1 MSGTNVDLTSTEV
14 SNIWSS
20 YLKSSMEL
28 RFFQY
33 FYATTEDSDVKNIV
47 EKLMGFSQQSL
58 EDLKRIFTKENMT
71 FPLGFTEKDVRL
83 DADKVFS
90 DIFTLYICHD
100 ITMLSLSTYPSA
112 LPDCPRKDV
121 RNYFQNAIEFT
132 LQIQNEIIDLML
144 SKGVFLKSPQVAMD
158 HTVDLVDEMKYLNG
172 LFGGSRPVNAAEIAN
187 LSRVI
192 HRARFSKM
200 VLVTFSKLSS
210 HKDVKQ
216 HFSKGRDALEKVL
229 DSLEEVFE
237 KENIPYSASGDFNI
251 FDARHSPFSDK
262 LMLFFVNTCI
272 GMFCFTMI
280 NQALTSSL
288 RTDIVTKFTMISTQM
303 KKYYGKGLLLTIT
316 EKWLEQPPQAFDRK
330 V

>member
-1 MSGTNVDLTSTEV
+1 MSRTNVELTSTEI

-33 FYATTEDSDVKNIV
+33 FFATSENPEVKNIV
-47 EKLMGFSQQSL
+47 GKLVEFSQKSL
-58 EDLKRIFTKENMT
+58 DDLKAIFLKDNLTI
-71 FPLGFTEKDVRL
+71 PLGFTEKDVRL

-90 DIFTLYICHD
+90 DTFILYICHD

-112 LPDCPRKDV
+112 FPDCTRKDV
-121 RNYFQNAIEFT
+121 RDYFQKAIEYT
-132 LQIQNEIIDLML
+132 IKIQNEITDLML
-144 SKGVFLKSPQVAMD
+144 LQGVFLKSPQVAMD
-158 HTVDLVDEMKYLNG
+158 HTVDLVDELKYLNG
-172 LFGGSRPVNAAEIAN
+172 LFGGTRPVNAAEIAN
-187 LSRVI
+187 LSRII

-200 VLVTFSKLSS
+200 ILVTFSKLAS

-216 HFSKGRDALEKVL
+216 HFSKGRDELEKVL
-229 DSLEEVFE
+229 ETLGDVFE
-237 KENIPYSASGDFNI
+237 KENIPYSASGDYNI
-251 FDARHSPFSDK
+251 FDVKNSPFSDK
-262 LMLFFVNTCI
+262 LMLFFVNTCL
-272 GMFCFTMI
+272 GMFCFIMI

-303 KKYYGKGLLLTIT
+303 KKFYGKGLLLTIT
-316 EKWLEQPPQAFDRK
+316 EKWLEQPPQTFDRK

>member
-1 MSGTNVDLTSTEV
+1 MSGTNVELTSTEI

-33 FYATTEDSDVKNIV
+33 FNATAEDPEVKNIV
-47 EKLMGFSQQSL
+47 GKMVEYSQKSL
-58 EDLKRIFTKENMT
+58 EDLKDIFIKENLT
-71 FPLGFTEKDVRL
+71 IPLGFTEKDVRL

-90 DIFTLYICHD
+90 DTFILYICHD
-100 ITMLSLSTYPSA
+100 ITMLSLSTYPA
-112 LPDCPRKDV
+112 AFPDCTRKDV
-121 RNYFQNAIEFT
+121 RNYFQNAMEFT
-132 LQIQNEIIDLML
+132 IQMQNEITDLML
-144 SKGVFLKSPQVAMD
+144 SQGVFLKSPQVAMD

-172 LFGGSRPVNAAEIAN
+172 LFGKSRPVNAAEIAN

-200 VLVTFSKLSS
+200 VLVTFSKLAS

-229 DSLEEVFE
+229 ETLGDVLE
-237 KENIPYSASGDFNI
+237 KENIPYSASGDYNT
-251 FDARHSPFSDK
+251 FDVKHSPFSDK
-262 LMLFFVNTCI
+262 LMLFFVNTCL
-272 GMFCFTMI
+272 GMFCFIMI

-303 KKYYGKGLLLTIT
+303 KKFYGKGLLLTIT
-316 EKWLEQPPQAFDRK
+316 EKWLEQPPQVLDRK
-330 V
+330 L

>member
-1 MSGTNVDLTSTEV
+1 MSGTNVELTSTEI

-20 YLKSSMEL
+20 YLKGSMEL

-33 FYATTEDSDVKNIV
+33 FNAIAEDPEVKNIV
-47 EKLMGFSQQSL
+47 EKMMEYSQKSL
-58 EDLKRIFTKENMT
+58 EELEVIFKKENLT
-71 FPLGFTEKDVRL
+71 IPLGFTEKDVRL

-90 DIFTLYICHD
+90 DTFILYICHD
-100 ITMLSLSTYPSA
+100 LTMLSLSTYPSA
-112 LPDCPRKDV
+112 FPDCTRKDV
-121 RNYFQNAIEFT
+121 RNFIQNAIEFT
-132 LQIQNEIIDLML
+132 IQIQNEITDLML
-144 SKGVFLKSPQVAMD
+144 SQGTYLKSPIVAMD

-200 VLVTFSKLSS
+200 IMVICSKLAS
-210 HKDVKQ
+210 HAEVKQ
-216 HFSKGRDALEKVL
+216 HFSKGRDELEKVL
-229 DSLEEVFE
+229 NSLEEVFE
-237 KENIPYSASGDFNI
+237 KENISYSASGDFNI
-251 FDARHSPFSDK
+251 FDVRHSPFSDK

-288 RTDIVTKFTMISTQM
+288 RTDIVTKFTIISTQM
-303 KKYYGKGLLLTIT
+303 KKFYGKGLLLTIT
-316 EKWLEQPPQAFDRK
+316 EKWLEQPPQALDRK

>member
-1 MSGTNVDLTSTEV
+1 MSGTNVDLTSTEI

-33 FYATTEDSDVKNIV
+33 FQATVEDPEVKTIV
-47 EKLMGFSQQSL
+47 EKLVNFSEQSL
-58 EDLKRIFTKENMT
+58 EDLKAIFIKENLT
-71 FPLGFTEKDVRL
+71 IPLGFTEKDVRL

-90 DIFTLYICHD
+90 DTFILYICHD

-112 LPDCPRKDV
+112 FPDCTRKDV
-121 RNYFQNAIEFT
+121 RNLFQKAIEFT
-132 LQIQNEIIDLML
+132 VQIQNEITDLML
-144 SKGVFLKSPQVAMD
+144 SQGIYLKSPQVAMD

-172 LFGGSRPVNAAEIAN
+172 LFGGSRPVNAAEVAN

-200 VLVTFSKLSS
+200 ILVTFSKLAS
-210 HKDVKQ
+210 HKDVKK

-229 DSLEEVFE
+229 ETLGDVFE
-237 KENIPYSASGDFNI
+237 KENIPYSASGDYNI
-251 FDARHSPFSDK
+251 FEVRNSPFSDK
-262 LMLFFVNTCI
+262 LMLFFVNTCL
-272 GMFCFTMI
+272 GMFCFIMI

-288 RTDIVTKFTMISTQM
+288 RTDIVTKFTIISNQM
-303 KKYYGKGLLLTIT
+303 KMFYGKGLLLTIT
-316 EKWLEQPPQAFDRK
+316 EKWLEQPPQVLDRK
-330 V
+330 I

>member
-1 MSGTNVDLTSTEV
+1 MGETNVGLTSTEI

-33 FYATTEDSDVKNIV
+33 FFETTDNIEIKNIV
-47 EKLMGFSQQSL
+47 EKLVDFSQKSL
-58 EDLKRIFTKENMT
+58 SDLKEIFLKENHT
-71 FPLGFTEKDVRL
+71 VPLGFTEKDVRL

-90 DIFTLYICHD
+90 DTFILYICHD
-100 ITMLSLSTYPSA
+100 ITMLSLSTYPA
-112 LPDCPRKDV
+112 AFPDCTRKDV
-121 RNYFQNAIEFT
+121 RNYFQTAIEFT
-132 LQIQNEIIDLML
+132 VQIQTEITDLML
-144 SKGVFLKSPQVAMD
+144 SQGIFLKSPQVAMD
-158 HTVDLVDEMKYLNG
+158 HRIDLVDNMNYLNG

-192 HRARFSKM
+192 NRARFSKM
-200 VLVTFSKLSS
+200 VLVTFSKLAS
-210 HKDVKQ
+210 HKEVKQ

-237 KENIPYSASGDFNI
+237 KENISYSASGDYNI
-251 FDARHSPFSDK
+251 FDIKNSPFSDK
-262 LMLFFVNTCI
+262 LMLFFVNTCL
-272 GMFCFTMI
+272 GMFCFIMV

-303 KKYYGKGLLLTIT
+303 KKFYGKGLLLTIT
-316 EKWLEQPPQAFDRK
+316 EKWLEQPPQALDRK

>member
-1 MSGTNVDLTSTEV
+1 MSGTNVDLTSTEI

-33 FYATTEDSDVKNIV
+33 FQATVEDPEVKTIV
-47 EKLMGFSQQSL
+47 EKLVDFSEQSL
-58 EDLKRIFTKENMT
+58 EDLKAIFIKENLT
-71 FPLGFTEKDVRL
+71 IPLGFTEKDVRL

-90 DIFTLYICHD
+90 DTFILYICHD

-112 LPDCPRKDV
+112 FPDCTRKDV
-121 RNYFQNAIEFT
+121 RNLFQKAIEFT
-132 LQIQNEIIDLML
+132 VQMQNEITDLML
-144 SKGVFLKSPQVAMD
+144 SQGIFLKSPQVAFD

-187 LSRVI
+187 ISRVI

-200 VLVTFSKLSS
+200 ILVTFSKLAT
-210 HKDVKQ
+210 HQDVKK

-229 DSLEEVFE
+229 ETLGDVLE
-237 KENIPYSASGDFNI
+237 KENIPYSASGDYNI
-251 FDARHSPFSDK
+251 FEVRNSPFSDK
-262 LMLFFVNTCI
+262 LMLFFVNTCL
-272 GMFCFTMI
+272 GMFCFVMI

-288 RTDIVTKFTMISTQM
+288 RTDIVTKFTIISNQM
-303 KKYYGKGLLLTIT
+303 KMFYGKGLLLTIT
-316 EKWLEQPPQAFDRK
+316 EKWLEQPPQVLDRK
-330 V
+330 I

>member
-1 MSGTNVDLTSTEV
+1 MGETNIGLTSTEI
-14 SNIWSS
+14 SNIWAS

-33 FYATTEDSDVKNIV
+33 FYETADDEEVKKIA
-47 EKLMGFSQQSL
+47 EKMVGFSEKSL
-58 EDLKRIFTKENMT
+58 NDLKDIFRKESLT
-71 FPLGFTEKDVRL
+71 IPLGFTEKDVRL

-90 DIFTLYICHD
+90 DTFILYICHD

-112 LPDCPRKDV
+112 LPDCTRKEIRD
-121 RNYFQNAIEFT
+121 YFQGAIKFAVD
-132 LQIQNEIIDLML
+132 IQNDITDLML
-144 SKGVFLKSPQVAMD
+144 QQGIFLKSPQVAMD

-200 VLVTFSKLSS
+200 VLVTFSKLAT
-210 HKDVKQ
+210 HKDVKEY
-216 HFSKGRDALEKVL
+216 FTKGVDALKKVL
-229 DSLEEVFE
+229 DTLEDVLD
-237 KENIPYSASGDFNI
+237 KENIPYSASGDFN
-251 FDARHSPFSDK
+251 FFEVKNSPFSDK
-262 LMLFFVNTCI
+262 LMLFFVNTCL

-288 RTDIVTKFTMISTQM
+288 RSDIVTKFTMVSTQM

-316 EKWLEQPPQAFDRK
+316 EKWLEQPPQALDRK

>member
-1 MSGTNVDLTSTEV
+1 MSGTNVDLTSTEI

-33 FYATTEDSDVKNIV
+33 FQATVEDPEVKTIV
-47 EKLMGFSQQSL
+47 GKLVDFSEQSL
-58 EDLKRIFTKENMT
+58 EDLKAIFIKENLT
-71 FPLGFTEKDVRL
+71 IPLGFTEKDVRL

-90 DIFTLYICHD
+90 DTFILYICHD

-112 LPDCPRKDV
+112 FPDCTRKDV
-121 RNYFQNAIEFT
+121 RNLFQKAIEFT
-132 LQIQNEIIDLML
+132 VQIQNEITDLML
-144 SKGVFLKSPQVAMD
+144 SQGIYLKSPQVAMD

-172 LFGGSRPVNAAEIAN
+172 LFGGSRPVNAAEVAN

-200 VLVTFSKLSS
+200 ILVTFSKLAS
-210 HKDVKQ
+210 HKDVKK

-229 DSLEEVFE
+229 ETLGDVFE
-237 KENIPYSASGDFNI
+237 KENIPYSASGDYNI
-251 FDARHSPFSDK
+251 FEVRNSPFSDK
-262 LMLFFVNTCI
+262 LMLFFVNTCL
-272 GMFCFTMI
+272 GMFCFIMI

-288 RTDIVTKFTMISTQM
+288 RTDIVTKFTIISNQM
-303 KKYYGKGLLLTIT
+303 KMFYGKGLLLTIT
-316 EKWLEQPPQAFDRK
+316 EKWLEQPPQVLDRK
-330 V
+330 I

>member
-1 MSGTNVDLTSTEV
+1 MGETNIGLTSTEI
-14 SNIWSS
+14 SNIWAS

-33 FYATTEDSDVKNIV
+33 FYETADDEEVKKIA
-47 EKLMGFSQQSL
+47 EKMVGFSEKSL
-58 EDLKRIFTKENMT
+58 NDLKDIFRKET
-71 FPLGFTEKDVRL
+71 LTIPLGFTEKDVRL

-90 DIFTLYICHD
+90 DTFILYICHD

-112 LPDCPRKDV
+112 LPDCTRKEIRD
-121 RNYFQNAIEFT
+121 YFQGAIKFAVE
-132 LQIQNEIIDLML
+132 IQNDITDLML
-144 SKGVFLKSPQVAMD
+144 QQGIFLKSPQVAMD

-200 VLVTFSKLSS
+200 VLVTFSKLAT
-210 HKDVKQ
+210 HKDVKEY
-216 HFSKGRDALEKVL
+216 FTKGVDALKKVL
-229 DSLEEVFE
+229 DTLEDVLD
-237 KENIPYSASGDFNI
+237 KENIPYSASGDFN
-251 FDARHSPFSDK
+251 FFEVKNSPFSDK
-262 LMLFFVNTCI
+262 LMLFFVNTCL

-288 RTDIVTKFTMISTQM
+288 RSDIVTKFTMVSTQM

-316 EKWLEQPPQAFDRK
+316 EKWLEQPPQALDRK

>member
-1 MSGTNVDLTSTEV
+1 MGETHAGLTSTEV

-33 FYATTEDSDVKNIV
+33 FFETADDEEVKKIA
-47 EKLMGFSQQSL
+47 EKMVSFSEKSLNDLMG
-58 EDLKRIFTKENMT
+58 IFRKENLT
-71 FPLGFTEKDVRL
+71 IPLGFTEKDVRL

-90 DIFTLYICHD
+90 DTFILYFCHD

-112 LPDCPRKDV
+112 LPDCTRKEIRD
-121 RNYFQNAIEFT
+121 YFQEAIKFT
-132 LQIQNEIIDLML
+132 LEIQNEITDLML
-144 SKGVFLKSPQVAMD
+144 QQGIFLKSPQVAMD
-158 HTVDLVDEMKYLNG
+158 HTVDLVDEMNYLNG

-200 VLVTFSKLSS
+200 VLVTFSKLAR
-210 HKDVKQ
+210 HKDVKE
-216 HFSKGRDALEKVL
+216 HFNKGVAALKKVLDALEDVL
-229 DSLEEVFE
+229 D
-237 KENIPYSASGDFNI
+237 KENIPYSASGDFN
-251 FDARHSPFSDK
+251 FFEVKDSPFSDK
-262 LMLFFVNTCI
+262 LMLFFVNTCL
-272 GMFCFTMI
+272 GMFCFIMI

-288 RTDIVTKFTMISTQM
+288 RSDIVTKFTMVSTQM

-316 EKWLEQPPQAFDRK
+316 EKWLEQPPQALDRK

>member
-1 MSGTNVDLTSTEV
+1 MSGTNVDLTSTEI

-33 FYATTEDSDVKNIV
+33 FQATVEDPEVKTIV
-47 EKLMGFSQQSL
+47 EKLVDFSEQSL
-58 EDLKRIFTKENMT
+58 EDLKAIFIKENLT
-71 FPLGFTEKDVRL
+71 IPLGFTEKDVRL

-90 DIFTLYICHD
+90 DTFILYICHD

-112 LPDCPRKDV
+112 FPDCTRKDV
-121 RNYFQNAIEFT
+121 RNLFQKAIEFT
-132 LQIQNEIIDLML
+132 VQIQNEITDLML
-144 SKGVFLKSPQVAMD
+144 SQGIYLKSPQVAMD

-200 VLVTFSKLSS
+200 ILVTFSKLAS
-210 HKDVKQ
+210 HKDVKK

-229 DSLEEVFE
+229 ETLGDVFE
-237 KENIPYSASGDFNI
+237 KENIPYSASGDYNI
-251 FDARHSPFSDK
+251 FEVRNSPFSDK
-262 LMLFFVNTCI
+262 LMLFFVNTCL
-272 GMFCFTMI
+272 GMFCFVMI

-288 RTDIVTKFTMISTQM
+288 RTDIVTKFTMISNQM
-303 KKYYGKGLLLTIT
+303 KMFYGKGLLLTIT
-316 EKWLEQPPQAFDRK
+316 EKWLEQPPQALDRK
-330 V
+330 I

>member
-1 MSGTNVDLTSTEV
+1 MGETNVGLTSTEI

-20 YLKSSMEL
+20 YLKGSMEL

-33 FYATTEDSDVKNIV
+33 FQATAEDPEVRNIV
-47 EKLMGFSQQSL
+47 EKLVDFSQKSL
-58 EDLKRIFTKENMT
+58 EDLKAIFIKENLT
-71 FPLGFTEKDVRL
+71 IPLGFTEKDVRL
-83 DADKVFS
+83 DADRVFS
-90 DIFTLYICHD
+90 DTFILYICHD
-100 ITMLSLSTYPSA
+100 ITMLSLSTYPA
-112 LPDCPRKDV
+112 AFPDCTRKDI
-121 RNYFQNAIEFT
+121 RNFFQNAIEFT
-132 LQIQNEIIDLML
+132 IKIQNEITELML
-144 SKGVFLKSPQVAMD
+144 SQGIYLKSPQVALD

-200 VLVTFSKLSS
+200 ILVTFSKLAS

-229 DSLEEVFE
+229 ETLGDVFE
-237 KENIPYSASGDFNI
+237 KENIPYSASGDYNF
-251 FDARHSPFSDK
+251 FEVRSSPFSDK
-262 LMLFFVNTCI
+262 LMLFFVNTCL
-272 GMFCFTMI
+272 GMFCFIMI

-288 RTDIVTKFTMISTQM
+288 RTDIVTKFTMISNQM
-303 KKYYGKGLLLTIT
+303 KKFYGKGLLLTIT
-316 EKWLEQPPQAFDRK
+316 EKWLEQPPQALDRK

>member
-1 MSGTNVDLTSTEV
+1 MSGTNVNLTSTEI

-33 FYATTEDSDVKNIV
+33 FQATAEDPEVINIV
-47 EKLMGFSQQSL
+47 EKLVDFSQKSL
-58 EDLKRIFTKENMT
+58 KDLKAIFIKENLT
-71 FPLGFTEKDVRL
+71 IPLGFTEKDVRL
-83 DADKVFS
+83 DADRVFS
-90 DIFTLYICHD
+90 DTFILYICHD

-112 LPDCPRKDV
+112 FPDCTRKDI
-121 RNYFQNAIEFT
+121 RNLFQNAIEFT
-132 LQIQNEIIDLML
+132 IKIQNELTELML
-144 SKGVFLKSPQVAMD
+144 SQGIYLKSPQVALD

-200 VLVTFSKLSS
+200 ILVTFSKLAS

-229 DSLEEVFE
+229 ETLGDVFE
-237 KENIPYSASGDFNI
+237 KENIPYSASGDYNF
-251 FDARHSPFSDK
+251 FEVRSSPFSDK
-262 LMLFFVNTCI
+262 LMLFFVNTCL
-272 GMFCFTMI
+272 GMFCFMMI

-288 RTDIVTKFTMISTQM
+288 RTDIVAKFTMISNQM
-303 KKYYGKGLLLTIT
+303 KRFYGKGLLLTIT
-316 EKWLEQPPQAFDRK
+316 EKWLEQPPQALDRK

>member
-1 MSGTNVDLTSTEV
+1 MGEANIGLTSTEI
-14 SNIWSS
+14 SNIWAS

-33 FYATTEDSDVKNIV
+33 FYETADDEEVKKIA
-47 EKLMGFSQQSL
+47 EKMVGFSEKSL
-58 EDLKRIFTKENMT
+58 NDLKDIFRKESLT
-71 FPLGFTEKDVRL
+71 IPLGFTEKDVRL

-90 DIFTLYICHD
+90 DTFILYICHD

-112 LPDCPRKDV
+112 LPDCTRKEIRD
-121 RNYFQNAIEFT
+121 YFQGAIEFAVE
-132 LQIQNEIIDLML
+132 IQNDITDLML
-144 SKGVFLKSPQVAMD
+144 QQGIFLKSPQVAMD

-200 VLVTFSKLSS
+200 VLVTFSKLAT
-210 HKDVKQ
+210 HKDVKE
-216 HFSKGRDALEKVL
+216 HFTKGVDALKKVL
-229 DSLEEVFE
+229 DTLEDVLD
-237 KENIPYSASGDFNI
+237 KENIPYSASGDFN
-251 FDARHSPFSDK
+251 FFEVKNSPFSDK
-262 LMLFFVNTCI
+262 LMLFFVNTCL
-272 GMFCFTMI
+272 GMFCFIMI

-288 RTDIVTKFTMISTQM
+288 RSDIVTKFTMVSTQM

-316 EKWLEQPPQAFDRK
+316 EKWLEQPPQALDRK

>member
-1 MSGTNVDLTSTEV
+1 MSGTNVELTSTEI

-33 FYATTEDSDVKNIV
+33 FYATSEDSEVKNTVGKLV
-47 EKLMGFSQQSL
+47 EFSQKSL
-58 EDLKRIFTKENMT
+58 NDLKAIFIKENMT
-71 FPLGFTEKDVRL
+71 VPLGFTEKDVRL
-83 DADKVFS
+83 EADKVFS
-90 DIFTLYICHD
+90 DTFILYICHD

-112 LPDCPRKDV
+112 FPDCTRKDV
-121 RNYFQNAIEFT
+121 RDYFQNAIEFT
-132 LQIQNEIIDLML
+132 LRIQNEITDLML
-144 SKGVFLKSPQVAMD
+144 SLGVFLKSPQVAMD
-158 HTVDLVDEMKYLNG
+158 HTVDLVGNMDYLNG
-172 LFGGSRPVNAAEIAN
+172 LFGGSRSVNAAEIAN

-200 VLVTFSKLSS
+200 VLVTFSKLAS
-210 HKDVKQ
+210 HKEVKQ

-229 DSLEEVFE
+229 ESLGDVFE
-237 KENIPYSASGDFNI
+237 KENIPYSASGDYNT
-251 FDARHSPFSDK
+251 FDVKYSPFSDK
-262 LMLFFVNTCI
+262 LMLFFVNTCL
-272 GMFCFTMI
+272 GMFCFIMI

-303 KKYYGKGLLLTIT
+303 KKFYGKGLLLSIT

>member
-1 MSGTNVDLTSTEV
+1 MGEKNVGLTSTEI

-33 FYATTEDSDVKNIV
+33 FYATAEDPEVKNIV
-47 EKLMGFSQQSL
+47 EKMVEFSEKSL
-58 EDLKRIFTKENMT
+58 EDLKDIFRKENLT
-71 FPLGFTEKDVRL
+71 IPLGFTEKDVRL
-83 DADKVFS
+83 DAGKVFS
-90 DIFTLYICHD
+90 DTFILYFCHD

-112 LPDCPRKDV
+112 FPDCPRKDV

-132 LQIQNEIIDLML
+132 LQIQNEMNDLML
-144 SKGVFLKSPQVAMD
+144 SRGIYLKSPQVAMN
-158 HTVDLVDEMKYLNG
+158 HTIDFADDLNYLNG

-200 VLVTFSKLSS
+200 VFVTFSKLASL
-210 HKDVKQ
+210 KEVKQ
-216 HFSKGRDALEKVL
+216 HFSKGRDALEKVQE
-229 DSLEEVFE
+229 SLEEVTD
-237 KENIPYSASGDFNI
+237 KENISISASGDYNI
-251 FDARHSPFSDK
+251 FDVKSSPFSDK
-262 LMLFFVNTCI
+262 LMLFFANTCL
-272 GMFCFTMI
+272 GMFCFIMV

-288 RTDIVTKFTMISTQM
+288 RSDIVSKFTIISTQM
-303 KKYYGKGLLLTIT
+303 KKFYGKGLLLTIN

>member
-1 MSGTNVDLTSTEV
+1 MSGTNVELTSTEI

-20 YLKSSMEL
+20 YLKGSMEL

-33 FYATTEDSDVKNIV
+33 FNATAEDPEVKNIV
-47 EKLMGFSQQSL
+47 EKMMEFSQKSL
-58 EDLKRIFTKENMT
+58 EDLEVIFKKENLT
-71 FPLGFTEKDVRL
+71 IPLGFTEKDVRL

-90 DIFTLYICHD
+90 DTFILYICHD
-100 ITMLSLSTYPSA
+100 LTMLSLSTYPSA
-112 LPDCPRKDV
+112 FPDCTRKDV
-121 RNYFQNAIEFT
+121 RNFIQNAIEFT
-132 LQIQNEIIDLML
+132 IQIQNEITDLML
-144 SKGVFLKSPQVAMD
+144 SQGTYLKSPQVAMD

-187 LSRVI
+187 LSRII

-200 VLVTFSKLSS
+200 ILVTFSKLAS

-229 DSLEEVFE
+229 ETLGDVFE
-237 KENIPYSASGDFNI
+237 KENIPYSASGDYNM
-251 FDARHSPFSDK
+251 FDVRNSPFSDK
-262 LMLFFVNTCI
+262 LMLFFVNTCL
-272 GMFCFTMI
+272 GMFCFIMI

-288 RTDIVTKFTMISTQM
+288 RTDIVTKFTIISTQM
-303 KKYYGKGLLLTIT
+303 KKFYGKGLLLTIT
-316 EKWLEQPPQAFDRK
+316 EKWLEQPPQALDRK